1 MLRSLLTGVSGAKAH
16 QKRLD
21 VVGNNIA
28 NVNTVGFKKST
39 VVFQDLLSQTERGAM
54 APDGNVGGVNAK
66 QVGLGVQVGAIETI
80 HTQGTVSQTG
90 NRTDMAIQGEGYYVV
105 KNGAENLYTRAG
117 QFVLDSNSDLAM
129 SGTGYRVQGNEMTV
143 DENGVASTG
152 SELSDINIP
161 IGRKMEAKA
170 TSTVGYRCNLD
181 SRVDPYLPLGIP
193 DGVKFSSEILGSE
206 YTISVAEGED
216 VSDFINIRLENEADG
231 SVDTLRFSFEGVEQ
245 SSHDESTYY
254 PKLELVGSS
263 DHTVNYDAA
272 KGELSIDG
280 TSIPMSAYMN
290 YQAVTLDDSTG
301 TSHTYLAEVTEI
313 GNKAQVRLW
322 GQGQDESTGADQMD
336 YFQWNVLKT
345 EDGLF
350 DPDSTL
356 KMTTGKDSEFPDQI
370 SLFLGV
376 DSSGKALNFRGN
388 VSPIIGPATSNSVV
402 NKYGDTGTPLISAY
416 QVSNGTAFSDITY
429 RAQENMPPDPTE
441 FITITLDFSKGGTSA
456 VAAGTRTIQLEF
468 KGVSEDGNV
477 ILQPNPSSVT
487 LPVAG
492 NTNDLK
498 LKSHKVVYDPEKG
511 TLSLVNEDTGKTT
524 WNYSDFNFQ
533 TTEIN
538 GARYLV
544 DYSQLTHGDP
554 GTGVY
559 GDKVTFWGP
568 NEMGIMTAFDMDLS
582 ATSGDVEFD
591 GTEYSLA
598 SGSSG
603 QELGKL
609 AGGVTVTA
617 KPSPTDP
624 SKLIFTYDGTDGG
637 DPVSSIRE
645 GSGSVHEG
653 KGTIYDSLGNEHT
666 LEVVW
671 KKVGSNAWSWEAF
684 LPDEPELKLSDNKG
698 VLRFSSEG
706 KLLSGGENTISI
718 GFSAIGADD
727 ADVVLDF
734 SGKSFDKEE
743 IEGVTQYGS
752 AFTTKPYTQN
762 GYSMGILEDFS
773 VSNDGTI
780 VGIYDNGQNRG
791 LYKMALAMF
800 ANPQGLVKTGN
811 TCFSKSINSGDP
823 SIVNAMVEGA
833 GTIAG
838 SSLEYSNV
846 DITDEFTDLI
856 TTQRGFQASARVIT
870 TSDSVLEE
878 LLNLKR

>member
-105 KNGAENLYTRAG
+105 RNGAENLYTRAG

-143 DENGVASTG
+143 DEDGVISTG

-231 SVDTLRFSFEGVEQ
+231 SVETLRFSFEGVQQ

-263 DHTVNYDAA
+263 GHTVNYDAA

-290 YQAVTLDDSTG
+290 YQAVSIEDSTG
-301 TSHTYLAEVTEI
+301 TTHTYLAEITEI

-322 GQGQDESTGADQMD
+322 GEGKNESTGASQVD

-356 KMTTGKDSEFPDQI
+356 KMTTGEDSEFPDPV
-370 SLFLGV
+370 SLFLEI

-388 VSPIIGPATSNSVV
+388 VSPIIGPATSNSGV
-402 NKYGDTGTPLISAY
+402 NKEGDTTVTPAYTVTSTDGTSA
-416 QVSNGTAFSDITY
+416 TADITY
-429 RAQENMPPDPTE
+429 RFQEGTTISD
-441 FITITLDFSKGGTSA
+441 FITLDLADSGIGVGGTINLA
-456 VAAGTRTIQLEF
+456 F

-477 ILQPNPSSVT
+477 ILQPSPSTVSLSASDPDDDTAVI
-487 LPVAG
+487 AQ
-492 NTNDLK
+492 D
-498 LKSHKVVYDPEKG
+498 HEVVYNPEKG

-524 WNYSDFNFQ
+524 WTYSDFNFQ

-538 GARYLV
+538 GAQYLV
-544 DYSQLTHGDP
+544 DYSSSD
-554 GTGVY
+554 GTVGNY
-559 GDKVTFWGP
+559 GDTVTLWGP
-568 NEMGIMTAFDMDLS
+568 NDMGVMTAFNMDLT
-582 ATSGDVEFD
+582 AGDVTFNS
-591 GTEYSLA
+591 GTSEYSSA
-598 SGSSG
+598 SGAGATFASSF
-603 QELGKL
+603 
-609 AGGVTVTA
+609 AGGAKVTV

-637 DPVSSIRE
+637 KPVSSIRE
-645 GSGSVHEG
+645 GSDSVHEG
-653 KGTIYDSLGNEHT
+653 KGTVYDSLGNEHT

-698 VLRFSSEG
+698 VIRFSSEG

-762 GYSMGILEDFS
+762 GYSMGVLEDFS

-780 VGIYDNGQNRG
+780 IGIYDNGQNRG

-811 TCFSKSINSGDP
+811 TCFSKSINSGEP